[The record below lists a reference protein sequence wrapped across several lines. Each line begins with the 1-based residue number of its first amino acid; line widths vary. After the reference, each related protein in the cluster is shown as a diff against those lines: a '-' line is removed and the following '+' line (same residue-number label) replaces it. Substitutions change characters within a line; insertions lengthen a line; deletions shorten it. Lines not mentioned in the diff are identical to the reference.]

1 MIPKIIHYTWF
12 SGEPFPEKIQM
23 CIDTWHKHM
32 PEYKLVCWDA
42 ERLKEIDSVWV
53 TEALA
58 ERKWAVAADYV
69 RLYAVY
75 KYGGIYL
82 DTDCYIYQSFNSLL
96 NNKSFIGKES
106 SIHVDGGFMEVH
118 LSSHC
123 FGAEAG
129 DYFVGRCLSFYDNRH
144 FNLSDDTTMPYQLRH
159 GVTMLPYIQSEFAKQ
174 HGYNP
179 YPSADYEQHL
189 DCGVTIYPSSYFDI
203 TKVTANS
210 YCRHLAAGSWR
221 EAKPDDAKITLGY
234 KIKWRIE
241 AVFKWIA
248 NSCGYVLIKKM

>member
-12 SGEPFPEKIQM
+12 SGDPFPEKIQM
-23 CIDTWHKHM
+23 CIDTWKKHM
-32 PEYKLVCWDA
+32 PEYELVCWDA

-82 DTDCYIYQSFNSLL
+82 DTDCYIYKSFNDLL
-96 NNKSFIGKES
+96 HHKSFIGKEN
-106 SIHVDGGFMEVH
+106 SIHIEGGFMEVH

-144 FNLSDDTTMPYQLRH
+144 FNLSNDTTMPYQLRH
-159 GVTMLPYIQSEFAKQ
+159 GVTMLPFIQSEFAKQ

-179 YPSADYEQHL
+179 FPSADCEQHL
-189 DCGVTIYPSSYFDI
+189 DCGVTVYPSSYFDI
-203 TKVTANS
+203 TKVTKNS
-210 YCRHLAAGSWR
+210 YCCHLAAGSWR
-221 EAKPDDAKITLGY
+221 ERKPEEAKITLAY
-234 KIKWRIE
+234 KIQWRIE

-248 NSCGYVLIKKM
+248 GCFGYYLIKKM